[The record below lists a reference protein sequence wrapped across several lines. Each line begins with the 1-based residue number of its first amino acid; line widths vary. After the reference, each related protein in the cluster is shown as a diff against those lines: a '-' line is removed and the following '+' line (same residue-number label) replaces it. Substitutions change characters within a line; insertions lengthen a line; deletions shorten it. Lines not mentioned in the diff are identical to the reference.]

1 MLKFQESALTIFAV
15 FITTPTSLFPPVVVI
30 GLSLVCV
37 TTIAA
42 TLFAALR
49 RNTQQVRVRATLR
62 NPLARS
68 R

>member
-1 MLKFQESALTIFAV
+1 MLKFHESALTIFAV
-15 FITTPTSLFPPVVVI
+15 FITTPTSLFSPVVVI

-37 TTIAA
+37 TTVAF

-49 RNTQQVRVRATLR
+49 RNHRPVRVRATLR